1 MTGFGGG
8 SLWGLIIL
16 ACHAAGFLCAIHAL
30 MSVRTPQGTMAW
42 VVSLIAF
49 PYLTVPA
56 YFVLGRSKFR
66 GYRIA
71 RRVLEASSEASA
83 AVAVQPFI
91 VRQPEEGGF
100 LRAAVTL
107 ATIPFLKGND
117 VALLIDGR
125 ATFDDIFAGIE
136 EARQYVLVQFFI
148 VHDDELGRELK
159 THLLRKAAAGV
170 RVHFLYDEFGS
181 RDLPRA
187 FLRELR
193 DGGVA
198 AHPFQTTRGPGNRF
212 QLNFRNHRKVVVV
225 DGRAGWIGGHNVGDE
240 YLGLSPRLGPW
251 RDTHVRVTGPAVLGM
266 QKSFFDDWRWATGER
281 LKLDWLAQPSD
292 RGDVATLVLASGPAD
307 TLDTASLMFQDAI
320 HSARQRLWI
329 TSPYFVPDPA
339 VVGALH
345 LAALRGVE
353 VRILIPNNPDHL
365 LVYLSAFSFVGEMI
379 DAGIQIYRYQAGF
392 LHQKV
397 FLIDDSAAGVGTAN
411 LDNRSFRLNF
421 EITAIFADRG
431 IAAQVERML
440 AADFARAR
448 RMTREELQK
457 RPFWFKAAARAASL
471 AAPIQ

>member
-1 MTGFGGG
+1 MTAYWAT
-8 SLWGLIIL
+8 LWGVVLL
-16 ACHAAGFLCAIHAL
+16 ACHFAGFICALHAL
-30 MSVRTPQGTMAW
+30 MWVRTPQGTIAW
-42 VVSLIAF
+42 VVSLVAF
-49 PYLTVPA
+49 PYLSVPA

-71 RRVLEASSEASA
+71 RQILEASSEAGA
-83 AVAVQPFI
+83 ALAVQPFV
-91 VRQPEEGGF
+91 VRPPEEHGS
-100 LRAAVTL
+100 LLAAVAL

-117 VALLIDGR
+117 VELLIDGR
-125 ATFDDIFAGIE
+125 ATFDSIFAGIE
-136 EARQYVLVQFFI
+136 QARHYVLVQFFI

-159 THLLRKAAAGV
+159 SRLLRRAAAGV

-181 RDLPRA
+181 RHLPRA
-187 FLRELR
+187 FVRELR
-193 DGGVA
+193 EGGVA

-225 DGRAGWIGGHNVGDE
+225 DGHSGWIGGHNVGNE

-266 QKSFFDDWRWATGER
+266 QKSFFDDWRWATAER
-281 LKLDWLAQPSD
+281 LKLDWLAQPSE
-292 RGDVATLVLASGPAD
+292 RGDVATLLLASGPAD
-307 TLDTASLMFQDAI
+307 RLETASLMFQDAI
-320 HSARQRLWI
+320 HSARRRIWI

-353 VRILIPNNPDHL
+353 VRILIPNDPDHL
-365 LVYLSAFSFVGEMI
+365 LVYLSAFAFVGEMI

-397 FLIDDSAAGVGTAN
+397 FLIDDTAAGVGTAN

-421 EITAIFADRG
+421 EITAIFADPG
-431 IAAQVERML
+431 VAADVERML

-448 RMTREELQK
+448 RMTREELRK
-457 RPFWFKAAARAASL
+457 KPFWFKAAARAATL